1 MDPNSNPVTTPEQPA
16 APAPA
21 GGGSDAQQGWM
32 NTAPG
37 GSQPAQPVQPQTETT
52 NLSGA
57 TIPKQ
62 ATENLQGL
70 PVTSLKRGGLLGVVD
85 SIADVLAGKQR
96 PELGKDADG
105 NLYVKQHDL
114 TRGEQW
120 MKIAGEA
127 IHGAA
132 AGLAA
137 GKGAGNMGKA
147 PLAGIEAEE
156 KDQATQKQNDQD
168 MTDQVDKQKLAKANN
183 QMLQMKMA
191 EQTWQQA
198 QEKVKASQD
207 AVKFNDDQI
216 KDLTDHGG
224 VLVGTAAH
232 AGDIGEI
239 LKVQPDVMSHLVQKG
254 TLQIR
259 KNMDE
264 DGNVIGV
271 RAYVMPESWAG
282 TYLPPGTVGKV
293 FNSVTGKAEDFN
305 YSDGTTAGEK
315 ATHDLAA
322 VTAQDAFEAKQR
334 AAEKAAAD
342 LKNVQSETAAREKEL
357 PGKMAETAA
366 ETNKAN
372 AEAQAAREK
381 NGDANDPSL
390 VDAIGKGQLPA
401 GRLSYLLARN
411 PALVAAVTK
420 AYPGFDGSKVEAYTR
435 AYADFTSGHT
445 SQELLSG
452 GTAFEHLKELN
463 DLNTNASHVYGT
475 PAYTAYQNKADTVAT
490 ELAKFYGDST
500 IPAIANIKKTL
511 TSTLPGNRKAA
522 IQTQAGSMAD
532 RLDNY
537 AQKWSNAAPSEA
549 YEAQMP
555 GISAKAKEAWA
566 SLDPKY
572 AQRTAATIFTKQA
585 PAGQA
590 GPQAAAPP
598 PGAVGTAL
606 HKGDNKQHYVDAK
619 GNDLGV
625 AQ

>member
-37 GSQPAQPVQPQTETT
+37 GAQPAEPAQPQTETN

-147 PLAGIEAEE
+147 PLAGIEAGEQ
-156 KDQATQKQNDQD
+156 DQAKQKQNAQE
-168 MTDQVDKQKLAKANN
+168 MSDQVDKQKLANANN
-183 QMLQMKMA
+183 QMLQMKIAENAWTMA
-191 EQTWQQA
+191 NNKTKATQDDIKFVND
-198 QEKVKASQD
+198 QEDRLVKDGGKV
-207 AVKFNDDQI
+207 I
-216 KDLTDHGG
+216 
-224 VLVGTAAH
+224 GTAAH
-232 AGDIGEI
+232 PGDIAEI
-239 LKVQPDVMSHLVQKG
+239 LKVQPDVFEQMIKKQTVRILPN
-254 TLQIR
+254 I
-259 KNMDE
+259 DA
-264 DGNVIGV
+264 DGNHAGV
-271 RAYVMPESWAG
+271 KAIIMPTGYHNELLPAG
-282 TYLPPGTVGKV
+282 AQGHL
-293 FNSVTGKAEDFN
+293 FNPVSGQIETFN
-305 YSDGTTAGEK
+305 YSDPVTAGERDV
-315 ATHDLAA
+315 HDAA
-322 VTAQDAFEAKQR
+322 AMTAKQDWDAKQR
-334 AAEKAAAD
+334 KAEQEAAD
-342 LKNVQSETAAREKEL
+342 LKNVQSETSAREEEL

-366 ETNKAN
+366 NTRKVN

-452 GTAFEHLKELN
+452 GTALEHLKEL
-463 DLNTNASHVYGT
+463 DALNTNASHVYGT

-490 ELAKFYGDST
+490 ELARFYGDST
-500 IPAIANIKKTL
+500 IPAIASIKKTL
-511 TSTLPGNRKAA
+511 TTTLPGSRKAA
-522 IQTQAGSMAD
+522 ISTQAGSMAD

-555 GISAKAKEAWA
+555 GISPKAKEAWA
-566 SLDPKY
+566 ALDPKY

-585 PAGQA
+585 PKPAA
-590 GPQAAAPP
+590 AAAPP
-598 PGAVGTAL
+598 GATNEVHQGGPTGPL
-606 HKGDNKQHYVDAK
+606 IGHIVNGQYVPLQT
-619 GNDLGV
+619 GGR
-625 AQ
+625 